1 MAEVITLVIGFLG
14 LCYTVINSFYTWEAV
29 GLKMKG
35 FVSIENKVKLSLS
48 NVIIFL
54 IFLIC
59 IAYSIDASNK
69 VNNIWVQ
76 VFMIFMAILFGLMFL
91 ISIVVM
97 ITKNIRESC
106 DVYYILSGKI
116 YILKHIENDIL
127 LLESLS
133 PNKKILLKNKAFLF
147 KNKHLLLNGK
157 DYNKFRKEKPFL
169 FID

>member
-1 MAEVITLVIGFLG
+1 
-14 LCYTVINSFYTWEAV
+14 
-29 GLKMKG
+29 
-35 FVSIENKVKLSLS
+35 
-48 NVIIFL
+48 IIFL

-69 VNNIWVQ
+69 VNNIWEQ